1 MDRRERSAGS
11 PYWPSVTATAVVT
24 VGAGAA
30 MYWPVDSLWRH
41 GWDGTLRYIWEGDPY
56 SPQMRIHVDSILL
69 VQQSMARDEQAIES
83 LEQQW
88 RQVQLNS
95 NDSSLWRAWQSSLSS
110 ESPSLVYTDLSKE
123 LGRLS
128 YELDQYAYQLDQV
141 RFSSQWRYRYWKSQ
155 RKELATR
162 LVALMERVDQL
173 IAIYEREKVR

>member
-1 MDRRERSAGS
+1 MARSERSAGT
-11 PYWPSVTATAVVT
+11 PYWPSVAVTAVVT
-24 VGAGAA
+24 VGAGAVT
-30 MYWPVDSLWRH
+30 YWLVDSLWNH
-41 GWDGTLRYIWEGDPY
+41 GWDGTLQYIWEGDPY

-69 VQQSMARDEQAIES
+69 VKQSMARDEQAIES

-88 RQVQLNS
+88 
-95 NDSSLWRAWQSSLSS
+95 QSSLSS
-110 ESPSLVYTDLSKE
+110 ESSSLVLSKE

-173 IAIYEREKVR
+173 IAICEREKVRKVSIKPENPKPTSAHPW